1 MLPTGL
7 YKAKGLL
14 PKPAVSD
21 TCLGRRS
28 LSPDRHTQTHAHT
41 PYWYVRRSLSMPMGL
56 NSLLLSWLT
65 DTAEANTQTA
75 HTKAKTDTLAS
86 QKHTRTHPYFSVSNK
101 LGDGYIVQSRNKLYD
116 RCERTA
122 GWHLHADTGFGIG
135 LQYGCSLPRSDFFAQ
150 GGIEPSTFRQL
161 SPVNS
166 QCLLSDFIVAPDT
179 VVML

>member
-14 PKPAVSD
+14 PKPAVCD

-41 PYWYVRRSLSMPMGL
+41 PYWYVRRSLSMPTGL

-65 DTAEANTQTA
+65 DTAEANT
-75 HTKAKTDTLAS
+75 
-86 QKHTRTHPYFSVSNK
+86 HTRTHPYFSVSNK
-101 LGDGYIVQSRNKLYD
+101 LGDGYVVQSSNKLYD

-161 SPVNS
+161 SPVSS